1 MAAAVSDYVPSF
13 EQVGKL
19 KKESLGG
26 NWELRLK
33 ENVDILS
40 SIDKDGIVSVGF
52 KARWM
57 HKMLLEMHKIC
68 LKEKE
73 LMLFV

>member
-1 MAAAVSDYVPSF
+1 MFPSF

-26 NWELRLK
+26 AWELKLK

-40 SIDKDGIVSVGF
+40 SIDKDGIVTVGF
-52 KARWM
+52 KA
-57 HKMLLEMHKIC
+57 EMDAQNATCKRT
-68 LKEKE
+68 KYD
-73 LMLFV
+73 